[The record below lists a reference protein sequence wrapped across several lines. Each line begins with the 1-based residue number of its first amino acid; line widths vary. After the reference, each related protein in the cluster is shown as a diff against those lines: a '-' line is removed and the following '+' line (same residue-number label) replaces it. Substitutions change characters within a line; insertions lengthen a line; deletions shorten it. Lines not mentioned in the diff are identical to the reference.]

1 MVFMDRQRRL
11 SAIVSADV
19 VAYSRLLGADEA
31 GTLAAMRTHR
41 IELWDPLIQQ
51 YGGRVVGTAG
61 DSLLIEYTSA
71 VAAVES
77 SVAIQRGMFDR
88 NVDVPDERRMLLRI
102 GVNIGE
108 VVIDGEDIFGD
119 GVNVAARLQ
128 AISDSGG
135 IAISGNI
142 YEQVSGKLD
151 VTFSDDGAHEVK
163 NIDRPVSVWRWS
175 LDKRTTVDNA
185 VPVSQTPSLPDKPS
199 IAVLPFANM
208 SGDAEQEFFADGI
221 TEDIITELARYPS
234 LFVIARNSTFTY
246 KGKPVRIQEVGR
258 ELGVLYLVEGSIR
271 KAGNRVRVTVQLIE
285 AETENHIWAERY
297 DRELTDIFEI
307 QDELTRAIVGAL
319 PARLEAA
326 NIERIKRKLPQDMAA
341 YDYVLRSKVLHH
353 IGTKEANEEAL
364 DALNKAIAVDP
375 NYAQAY
381 AWKACTLRQSVL
393 RGYAEAPEEAGEQR
407 VANAQKALAL
417 DENDM
422 ECLRI
427 LCEINMEQRELAQAE
442 VYHNRAFAINPNDPR
457 MAAQRGELM
466 TWMGRHAEGIVWVET
481 AMRLDPLGATS
492 FSHLLGR
499 ALLGERRY
507 AEALNSYMQIGVPRY
522 QHHADMAACHAQM
535 ENTSN
540 SGRDVAET
548 LRLKPDFSI
557 ESYMSSLPY
566 EKPADRDHHREGM
579 NKAGLPA

>member
-1 MVFMDRQRRL
+1 M
-11 SAIVSADV
+11 
-19 VAYSRLLGADEA
+19 GTDEA
-31 GTLAAMRTHR
+31 GTLAAMKAHRT
-41 IELWDPLIQQ
+41 ELWNPTIEK

-61 DSLLIEYTSA
+61 DSLLIEYASA

-77 SVAIQRGMFDR
+77 SVTVQRGMIER
-88 NVDVPDERRMLLRI
+88 NADVPKERQMLLRI

-108 VVIDGEDIFGD
+108 VVIDGDDIFGD

-128 AISDSGG
+128 AIADSGG
-135 IAISGNI
+135 IAISGNVH
-142 YEQVSGKLD
+142 EQTSGKLD
-151 VTFSDDGAHEVK
+151 VAFSDDGEHEVK
-163 NIDRPVSVWRWS
+163 NIDRPVRVWRWS
-175 LDKRTTVDNA
+175 PTTQATVAAAPPVDQVA
-185 VPVSQTPSLPDKPS
+185 SLPDKPS
-199 IAVLPFANM
+199 IAVLPFVNM
-208 SGDAEQEFFADGI
+208 SDDPDQEFFADGI
-221 TEDIITELARYPS
+221 TEDIITELARFPS

-246 KGKPVRIQEVGR
+246 KGQPVRIQEVGR

-297 DRELTDIFEI
+297 DRELSDIFEI

-319 PARLEAA
+319 PARLEVAD
-326 NIERIKRKLPQDMAA
+326 IERIKRKPPQDMAA
-341 YDYVLRSKVLHH
+341 YDYVLRSKILHH
-353 IGTKEANEEAL
+353 VGTREANEEAL
-364 DALNKAIAVDP
+364 DALNKAIEVDP
-375 NYAQAY
+375 EYAQAY

-393 RGYAEAPEEAGEQR
+393 RGYAQSPDIAGEQR

-442 VYHNRAFAINPNDPR
+442 MYHNRAFAINPNDPR

-466 TWMGRHAEGIVWVET
+466 TWMGRHTEGVEWVET

-507 AEALNSYMQIGVPRY
+507 AEAIKSYRQISAPRY

-535 ENTSN
+535 NDTSN
-540 SGRDVAET
+540 AERKAAET
-548 LRLKPDFSI
+548 LRLNPDFSI
-557 ESYMSSLPY
+557 EGYISTLPY
-566 EKPADRDHHREGM
+566 EKSADRDHLREGLS
-579 NKAGLPA
+579 KAGLPE